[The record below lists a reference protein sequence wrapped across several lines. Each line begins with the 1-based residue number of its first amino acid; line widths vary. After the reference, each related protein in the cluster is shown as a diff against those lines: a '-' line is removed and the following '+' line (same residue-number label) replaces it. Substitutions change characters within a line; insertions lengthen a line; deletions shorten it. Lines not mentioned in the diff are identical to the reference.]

1 MTPHT
6 ESRLRHPRLSTM
18 PEESN
23 NRVIYSENAVAT
35 LMRNMYVWMAIA
47 LTITGFTAFAVA
59 NSYSLIY
66 AIATNSI
73 LFYGLIFAELGL
85 VYFLSSRIFRMSFAT
100 AGLLFAVYSII
111 NGVTLSLIFLI
122 YEIGSIVSTFFI
134 TAGTFG
140 AMAVVGSFLK
150 KDLSFIGRFALMA
163 LIGLIIA
170 GVVNIFMRSE
180 GFSFIISIVG
190 VLVFTALTAYDAQ
203 KMKNLIAENGYEV
216 NENTQKLALIGALEL
231 YLDFVN
237 LFLYLLRLLGSRRD

>member
-1 MTPHT
+1 MANYPNFDQFQSKAGYTT
-6 ESRLRHPRLSTM
+6 ESSSRSF
-18 PEESN
+18 
-23 NRVIYSENAVAT
+23 YSENAVAT

-100 AGLLFAVYSII
+100 AGLLFAVYSIV

-122 YEIGSIVSTFFI
+122 YELGSIVSTFFI

-180 GFSFIISIVG
+180 GFSFIIAIIG

>member
-1 MTPHT
+1 MANYPNFDQFQSKAGYTT
-6 ESRLRHPRLSTM
+6 ESSSRSF
-18 PEESN
+18 
-23 NRVIYSENAVAT
+23 YSENAVAT
-35 LMRNMYVWMAIA
+35 LMRNMYAWMAIA
-47 LTITGFTAFAVA
+47 LVITGFTAFAVA

-85 VYFLSSRIFRMSFAT
+85 VYYLSSRIFRMSFAT
-100 AGLLFAVYSII
+100 AGLLFAVYSIV

-122 YEIGSIVSTFFI
+122 YELGSIVSTFFI

-180 GFSFIISIVG
+180 GFSFIIAIIG

-203 KMKNLIAENGYEV
+203 KMKNLIAENGYEI

>member
-1 MTPHT
+1 MANYPNFDQLQSKAGYTT
-6 ESRLRHPRLSTM
+6 
-18 PEESN
+18 ESN

-35 LMRNMYVWMAIA
+35 LMRNMYIWMALA
-47 LTITGFTAFAVA
+47 LTITGFTAYAVA
-59 NSYSLIY
+59 NSYSQIY
-66 AIATNSI
+66 AIASTPM
-73 LFYGLIFAELGL
+73 LFYGLCFAELGL
-85 VYFLSSRIFRMSFAT
+85 VYFLSSRIFKMSFTT
-100 AGLLFAVYSII
+100 AGILFAAYSII
-111 NGVTLSLIFLI
+111 NGVTLSLIFLV

-170 GVVNIFMRSE
+170 GVVNMFMRSE
-180 GFSFIISIVG
+180 GFSFIIAIVG

-203 KMKNLIAENGYEV
+203 KLKNIIEENGYEV
-216 NENTQKLALIGALEL
+216 NENTQKLSLLGALEL

-237 LFLYLLRLLGSRRD
+237 LFLYLLRLLGSRRN

>member
-1 MTPHT
+1 MANYPNFDQFQSKAGYTT
-6 ESRLRHPRLSTM
+6 ESSSRSF
-18 PEESN
+18 
-23 NRVIYSENAVAT
+23 YSENAVAT
-35 LMRNMYVWMAIA
+35 LMRNMYAWMAIA
-47 LTITGFTAFAVA
+47 LVITGFTAFAVA

-85 VYFLSSRIFRMSFAT
+85 VYYLSSRIFRMSFAT
-100 AGLLFAVYSII
+100 AGLLFAVYSIV

-180 GFSFIISIVG
+180 GFSFIIAIIG

>member
-1 MTPHT
+1 MANYPNFDQFQSKAGYTT
-6 ESRLRHPRLSTM
+6 ESSSRSF
-18 PEESN
+18 
-23 NRVIYSENAVAT
+23 YSENAVAT

-47 LTITGFTAFAVA
+47 LVITGFTAFAVA
-59 NSYSLIY
+59 NTYSMISALVTSPIIY
-66 AIATNSI
+66 
-73 LFYGLIFAELGL
+73 YGLIFAELGL
-85 VYFLSSRIFRMSFAT
+85 VYYLSSRIFRMSFAT
-100 AGLLFAVYSII
+100 AGLLFAVYSIV

-122 YEIGSIVSTFFI
+122 FKIGSIVSTFFI

-180 GFSFIISIVG
+180 GFSFIIAIIG

-216 NENTQKLALIGALEL
+216 NENTQKLALIGALNL

>member
-1 MTPHT
+1 MANYPNFDQFQSKAGYTT
-6 ESRLRHPRLSTM
+6 ESSSRSF
-18 PEESN
+18 
-23 NRVIYSENAVAT
+23 YSENAVAT

-47 LTITGFTAFAVA
+47 LVITGFTAFAVA
-59 NSYSLIY
+59 NTYSMISALVTSPIIY
-66 AIATNSI
+66 
-73 LFYGLIFAELGL
+73 YGLIFAELGL
-85 VYFLSSRIFRMSFAT
+85 VYYLSSRIFRMSFAT
-100 AGLLFAVYSII
+100 AGLLFAVYSIV

-122 YEIGSIVSTFFI
+122 FNLGSIVSTFFI

-180 GFSFIISIVG
+180 GFSFIIAIIG

>member
-1 MTPHT
+1 MANYPNFDQLQSKAGYTT
-6 ESRLRHPRLSTM
+6 
-18 PEESN
+18 ESN

-35 LMRNMYVWMAIA
+35 LMRNMYIWMALA
-47 LTITGFTAFAVA
+47 LTITGFTAYAVA

-180 GFSFIISIVG
+180 GFSFIIAIIG

>member
-1 MTPHT
+1 MANYPNFDQFQSKAGYTT
-6 ESRLRHPRLSTM
+6 ESSSRSF
-18 PEESN
+18 
-23 NRVIYSENAVAT
+23 YSENAVAT
-35 LMRNMYVWMAIA
+35 LMRNMYAWMAIA

-100 AGLLFAVYSII
+100 AGLLFAVYSIV

-122 YEIGSIVSTFFI
+122 YELGSIVSTFFI

-180 GFSFIISIVG
+180 GFSFIIAIIG

-216 NENTQKLALIGALEL
+216 NENTQKLALIGALNL

>member
-1 MTPHT
+1 MANYPNFDQFQSKAGYTT
-6 ESRLRHPRLSTM
+6 ESSSRSF
-18 PEESN
+18 
-23 NRVIYSENAVAT
+23 YSENAVAT
-35 LMRNMYVWMAIA
+35 LMRNMYAWMAIA

-122 YEIGSIVSTFFI
+122 YNIGSIVSTFFI

-180 GFSFIISIVG
+180 GFSFIIAIIG

-203 KMKNLIAENGYEV
+203 KMKNLIAENGYEI

>member
-1 MTPHT
+1 MANYPNFDQLQSKAGYTT
-6 ESRLRHPRLSTM
+6 
-18 PEESN
+18 ESN

-35 LMRNMYVWMAIA
+35 LMRNMYIWMALA
-47 LTITGFTAFAVA
+47 LTITGFTAYAVA
-59 NSYSLIY
+59 NTYSLIY

-100 AGLLFAVYSII
+100 AGLLFAVYSIV

-122 YEIGSIVSTFFI
+122 YELGSIVSTFFI

-180 GFSFIISIVG
+180 GFSFIIAIIG

>member
-1 MTPHT
+1 MANYPNFDQFQSKAGYTT
-6 ESRLRHPRLSTM
+6 ESSSRSF
-18 PEESN
+18 
-23 NRVIYSENAVAT
+23 YSENAVAT
-35 LMRNMYVWMAIA
+35 LMRNMYAWMAIA
-47 LTITGFTAFAVA
+47 LVITGFTAFAIA

-66 AIATNSI
+66 ALVTNPI
-73 LFYGLIFAELGL
+73 MFYGVIFAELGL
-85 VYFLSSRIFRMSFAT
+85 VYFLSSRIFRMSFTT
-100 AGLLFAVYSII
+100 AGLLFAVYSIL

-122 YEIGSIVSTFFI
+122 YELGSIVSTFFI

-150 KDLSFIGRFALMA
+150 KDLSFVGRFALMA

-170 GVVNIFMRSE
+170 GVVNMFMRSE
-180 GFSFIISIVG
+180 GFSFIIAIIG

-216 NENTQKLALIGALEL
+216 NENTQKLALIGALNL

>member
-1 MTPHT
+1 MANYPNFDQFQSKAGYTT
-6 ESRLRHPRLSTM
+6 ESSSRSF
-18 PEESN
+18 
-23 NRVIYSENAVAT
+23 YSENAVAT
-35 LMRNMYVWMAIA
+35 LMRNMYAWMAIA

-180 GFSFIISIVG
+180 GFSFIIAIIG

>member
-1 MTPHT
+1 MANYPNFDQFQSKAGYTT
-6 ESRLRHPRLSTM
+6 ESSSRSF
-18 PEESN
+18 
-23 NRVIYSENAVAT
+23 YSENAVAT
-35 LMRNMYVWMAIA
+35 LMRNMYAWMAIA
-47 LTITGFTAFAVA
+47 LVITGFTAFAVA
-59 NSYSLIY
+59 NTYSMISALVTSPIIY
-66 AIATNSI
+66 
-73 LFYGLIFAELGL
+73 YGLIFAELGL
-85 VYFLSSRIFRMSFAT
+85 VYYLSSRIFRMSFAT
-100 AGLLFAVYSII
+100 AGLLFAVYSIV

-122 YEIGSIVSTFFI
+122 FKIGSIVSTFFI

-180 GFSFIISIVG
+180 GFSFIIAIIG

-216 NENTQKLALIGALEL
+216 NENTQKLALIGALNL

>member
-1 MTPHT
+1 MANYPNFDQFQSKAGYTT
-6 ESRLRHPRLSTM
+6 ESSSRSF
-18 PEESN
+18 
-23 NRVIYSENAVAT
+23 YSENAVAT
-35 LMRNMYVWMAIA
+35 LMRNMYAWMAIA

-100 AGLLFAVYSII
+100 AGLLFAVYSIV

-122 YEIGSIVSTFFI
+122 YELGSIVSTFFI

-180 GFSFIISIVG
+180 GFSFIIAIIG

>member
-1 MTPHT
+1 MANYPNFDQFQSKAGYTT
-6 ESRLRHPRLSTM
+6 ESSSRSF
-18 PEESN
+18 
-23 NRVIYSENAVAT
+23 YSENAVAT
-35 LMRNMYVWMAIA
+35 LMRNMYAWMAIA
-47 LTITGFTAFAVA
+47 LVITGFTAFAVA
-59 NSYSLIY
+59 NTYSMISALVTSPIIY
-66 AIATNSI
+66 
-73 LFYGLIFAELGL
+73 YGLIFAELGL
-85 VYFLSSRIFRMSFAT
+85 VYYLSSRIFRMSFAT
-100 AGLLFAVYSII
+100 AGLLFAVYSIV

-122 YEIGSIVSTFFI
+122 YELGSIVSTFFI

-180 GFSFIISIVG
+180 GFSFIIAIIG

-203 KMKNLIAENGYEV
+203 KMKNLIAENGYEI

>member
-1 MTPHT
+1 MANYPNFDQFQSKAGYTT
-6 ESRLRHPRLSTM
+6 ESSSRSF
-18 PEESN
+18 
-23 NRVIYSENAVAT
+23 YSENAVAT
-35 LMRNMYVWMAIA
+35 LMRNMYAWMAIA
-47 LTITGFTAFAVA
+47 LVITGFTAFAVA

-100 AGLLFAVYSII
+100 AGLLFAVYSIV

-122 YEIGSIVSTFFI
+122 FEIGSIVSTFFI

-180 GFSFIISIVG
+180 GFSFIIAIIG

-203 KMKNLIAENGYEV
+203 KMKNLIAENGYEI

>member
-1 MTPHT
+1 MANYPNFDQFQSKAGYTT
-6 ESRLRHPRLSTM
+6 ESSSRSF
-18 PEESN
+18 
-23 NRVIYSENAVAT
+23 YSENAVAT
-35 LMRNMYVWMAIA
+35 LMRNMYIWMAIA
-47 LTITGFTAFAVA
+47 LVITGFTAFAVA
-59 NSYSLIY
+59 NTYSMISALVTSPIIY
-66 AIATNSI
+66 
-73 LFYGLIFAELGL
+73 YGLIFAELGL
-85 VYFLSSRIFRMSFAT
+85 VYYLSSRIFRMSFAT

-122 YEIGSIVSTFFI
+122 FNFGSIVSTFFI

-150 KDLSFIGRFALMA
+150 KDLSIIGRFALMA

-170 GVVNIFMRSE
+170 GVVNMFMRSE
-180 GFSFIISIVG
+180 GFSFIIAIIG

-203 KMKNLIAENGYEV
+203 KMKNLIAENGYEI

>member
-1 MTPHT
+1 MANYPNFDQFQSKAGYTT
-6 ESRLRHPRLSTM
+6 ESSSRSF
-18 PEESN
+18 
-23 NRVIYSENAVAT
+23 YSENAVAT
-35 LMRNMYVWMAIA
+35 LMRNMYAWMAIA
-47 LTITGFTAFAVA
+47 LVITGFTAFAVA
-59 NSYSLIY
+59 NTYSMISALVTSPIIY
-66 AIATNSI
+66 
-73 LFYGLIFAELGL
+73 YGLIFAELGL
-85 VYFLSSRIFRMSFAT
+85 VYYLSSRIFRMSFAT
-100 AGLLFAVYSII
+100 AGLLFAVYSIV

-122 YEIGSIVSTFFI
+122 FKIGSIVSTFFI

-150 KDLSFIGRFALMA
+150 KDLSIIGRFALMA

-180 GFSFIISIVG
+180 GFSFIIAIIG

>member
-1 MTPHT
+1 MANYPNFDQFQSKAGYTT
-6 ESRLRHPRLSTM
+6 ESSSRSF
-18 PEESN
+18 
-23 NRVIYSENAVAT
+23 YSENAVAT

-47 LTITGFTAFAVA
+47 LVITGFTAYAVA

-85 VYFLSSRIFRMSFAT
+85 VYYLSSRIFRMSFAT

-180 GFSFIISIVG
+180 GFSFIIAIIG

>member
-1 MTPHT
+1 MANYPNFDQFQSKAGYTT
-6 ESRLRHPRLSTM
+6 ESSSRSF
-18 PEESN
+18 
-23 NRVIYSENAVAT
+23 YSENAVAT
-35 LMRNMYVWMAIA
+35 LMRNMYAWMAIA
-47 LTITGFTAFAVA
+47 LVITGFTAFAVA

-122 YEIGSIVSTFFI
+122 YELGSIVSTFFI
-134 TAGTFG
+134 TAGTVG
-140 AMAVVGSFLK
+140 ARAVVGSFLK
-150 KDLSFIGRFALMA
+150 KYLSFIGRFALMA

-180 GFSFIISIVG
+180 GFSFIIAIIG

>member
-1 MTPHT
+1 MANYPNFDQFQSKAGYTT
-6 ESRLRHPRLSTM
+6 ESSSRSF
-18 PEESN
+18 
-23 NRVIYSENAVAT
+23 YSENAVAT
-35 LMRNMYVWMAIA
+35 LMRNMYAWMAIA

-100 AGLLFAVYSII
+100 AGLLFAVYSIV

-122 YEIGSIVSTFFI
+122 YELGSIVSTFFI

-180 GFSFIISIVG
+180 GFSFIIAIIG
-190 VLVFTALTAYDAQ
+190 VLVFTSLTAYDAQ
-203 KMKNLIAENGYEV
+203 KMKNLIAENGYEI

>member
-1 MTPHT
+1 MANYPNFDQFQSKAGYTT
-6 ESRLRHPRLSTM
+6 ESSSRSF
-18 PEESN
+18 
-23 NRVIYSENAVAT
+23 YSENAVAT

-59 NSYSLIY
+59 NTYSLIY

-85 VYFLSSRIFRMSFAT
+85 VYYLSSRIFRMSFAT

-180 GFSFIISIVG
+180 GFSFIIAIIG

>member
-1 MTPHT
+1 MANYPNFDQFQSKAGYTT
-6 ESRLRHPRLSTM
+6 ESSSRSF
-18 PEESN
+18 
-23 NRVIYSENAVAT
+23 YSENAV
-35 LMRNMYVWMAIA
+35 
-47 LTITGFTAFAVA
+47 TGFTAFAVA

-100 AGLLFAVYSII
+100 AGLLFAVYSIV

-122 YEIGSIVSTFFI
+122 YELGSIVSTFFI

-180 GFSFIISIVG
+180 GFSFIIAIIG

-203 KMKNLIAENGYEV
+203 KMKNLIAENGYEI

>member
-1 MTPHT
+1 MANYPNFDQFQSKAGYTT
-6 ESRLRHPRLSTM
+6 ESSSRSF
-18 PEESN
+18 
-23 NRVIYSENAVAT
+23 YSENAVAT
-35 LMRNMYVWMAIA
+35 LMRNMYAWMAIA
-47 LTITGFTAFAVA
+47 LVITGFTAFAVA
-59 NSYSLIY
+59 NTYSMISALVTSPIIY
-66 AIATNSI
+66 
-73 LFYGLIFAELGL
+73 YGLIFAELGL
-85 VYFLSSRIFRMSFAT
+85 VYYLSSRIFRMSFAT
-100 AGLLFAVYSII
+100 AGLLFAVYSIV

-122 YEIGSIVSTFFI
+122 FKIGSIVSTFFI

-180 GFSFIISIVG
+180 GFSFIIAIIG

-203 KMKNLIAENGYEV
+203 KMKNLIAENGYEI

>member
-1 MTPHT
+1 MANYPNFDQFQSKAGYTT
-6 ESRLRHPRLSTM
+6 ESSSRSF
-18 PEESN
+18 
-23 NRVIYSENAVAT
+23 YSENAVAT
-35 LMRNMYVWMAIA
+35 LMRNMYAWMAIA
-47 LTITGFTAFAVA
+47 LTITGFTAYAVA
-59 NSYSLIY
+59 NTYSLIY

-85 VYFLSSRIFRMSFAT
+85 VYYLSSRIFRMSFAT

-180 GFSFIISIVG
+180 GFSFIIAIIG

>member
-1 MTPHT
+1 MANYPNFDQLQSKAGYTT
-6 ESRLRHPRLSTM
+6 
-18 PEESN
+18 ESN

-35 LMRNMYVWMAIA
+35 LMRNMYIWMALA
-47 LTITGFTAFAVA
+47 LTITGFTAYAVA
-59 NSYSLIY
+59 NTYSLIY

-85 VYFLSSRIFRMSFAT
+85 VYYLSSRIFRMSFAT

-122 YEIGSIVSTFFI
+122 YELGSIVSTFFI

-180 GFSFIISIVG
+180 GFSFIIAIIG

>member
-1 MTPHT
+1 MANYPNFDQLQSKAGYTT
-6 ESRLRHPRLSTM
+6 
-18 PEESN
+18 ESN

-47 LTITGFTAFAVA
+47 LVITGFTAFAVA
-59 NSYSLIY
+59 NTYSMISALVTSPIIY
-66 AIATNSI
+66 
-73 LFYGLIFAELGL
+73 YGLIFAELGL
-85 VYFLSSRIFRMSFAT
+85 VYYLSSRIFRMSFAT
-100 AGLLFAVYSII
+100 AGLLFAVYSIV

-122 YEIGSIVSTFFI
+122 FKIGSIVSTFFI

-180 GFSFIISIVG
+180 GFSFIIAIIG

-203 KMKNLIAENGYEV
+203 KMKNLIAENGYEI

>member
-1 MTPHT
+1 MANYPNFDQFQSKAGYTT
-6 ESRLRHPRLSTM
+6 ESSSRSF
-18 PEESN
+18 
-23 NRVIYSENAVAT
+23 YSENAVAT
-35 LMRNMYVWMAIA
+35 LMRNMYAWMAIA
-47 LTITGFTAFAVA
+47 LVITGFTAFAVA
-59 NSYSLIY
+59 NTYSMISALVTSPIIY
-66 AIATNSI
+66 
-73 LFYGLIFAELGL
+73 YGLIFAELGL
-85 VYFLSSRIFRMSFAT
+85 VYYLSSRIFRMSFAT
-100 AGLLFAVYSII
+100 AGLLFAVYSIV

-122 YEIGSIVSTFFI
+122 FKIGSIVSTFFI

-170 GVVNIFMRSE
+170 GVVNMFMRSE
-180 GFSFIISIVG
+180 GFSFIIAIIG

>member
-1 MTPHT
+1 MANYPNFDQFQSKAGYTT
-6 ESRLRHPRLSTM
+6 ESSSRSF
-18 PEESN
+18 
-23 NRVIYSENAVAT
+23 YSENAVAT

-47 LTITGFTAFAVA
+47 LVITGFTAFAVA
-59 NSYSLIY
+59 NTYSMISALVTSPIIY
-66 AIATNSI
+66 
-73 LFYGLIFAELGL
+73 YGLIFAELGL
-85 VYFLSSRIFRMSFAT
+85 VYYLSSRIFRMSFAT
-100 AGLLFAVYSII
+100 AGLLFAVYSIV

-122 YEIGSIVSTFFI
+122 FKIGSIVSTFFI

-180 GFSFIISIVG
+180 GFSFIIAIIG

>member
-1 MTPHT
+1 MANYPNFDQFQSKAGYTT
-6 ESRLRHPRLSTM
+6 ESSSRSF
-18 PEESN
+18 
-23 NRVIYSENAVAT
+23 YSENAVAT

-47 LTITGFTAFAVA
+47 LVITGFTAFAVA

-203 KMKNLIAENGYEV
+203 KMKNLIAENGYEI

>member
-1 MTPHT
+1 MANYPNFDQFQSKAGYTT
-6 ESRLRHPRLSTM
+6 
-18 PEESN
+18 ESN

-35 LMRNMYVWMAIA
+35 LMRNMYIWMALA
-47 LTITGFTAFAVA
+47 LTITGFTAYAVA
-59 NSYSLIY
+59 NTYSLIY

-85 VYFLSSRIFRMSFAT
+85 VYYLSSRIFRMSFAT
-100 AGLLFAVYSII
+100 AGLLFAVYSIV

-122 YEIGSIVSTFFI
+122 FEIGSIVSTFFI

-180 GFSFIISIVG
+180 GFSFIIAIIG

>member
-1 MTPHT
+1 MANYPNFDQFQSKAGYTT
-6 ESRLRHPRLSTM
+6 ESSSRSF
-18 PEESN
+18 
-23 NRVIYSENAVAT
+23 YSENAVAT

-47 LTITGFTAFAVA
+47 LVITGFTAFAVA
-59 NSYSLIY
+59 NTYSMISALVTSPIIY
-66 AIATNSI
+66 
-73 LFYGLIFAELGL
+73 YGLIFAELGL
-85 VYFLSSRIFRMSFAT
+85 VYYLSSRIFRMSFAT

-122 YEIGSIVSTFFI
+122 YELGSIVSTFFI

-180 GFSFIISIVG
+180 GFSFIIAIIG

>member
-1 MTPHT
+1 MANYPNFDQFQSKAGYTT
-6 ESRLRHPRLSTM
+6 ESSSRSF
-18 PEESN
+18 
-23 NRVIYSENAVAT
+23 YSENAVAT
-35 LMRNMYVWMAIA
+35 LMRNMYAWMAIA
-47 LTITGFTAFAVA
+47 LVITGFTAFAIA

-66 AIATNSI
+66 ALVTNPI
-73 LFYGLIFAELGL
+73 MFYGVIFAELGL
-85 VYFLSSRIFRMSFAT
+85 VYFLSSRIFRMSFTT
-100 AGLLFAVYSII
+100 AGLLFAVYSIL

-122 YEIGSIVSTFFI
+122 YELGSIVSTFFI

-170 GVVNIFMRSE
+170 GVVNMFMRSE
-180 GFSFIISIVG
+180 GFSFIIAIIG

-216 NENTQKLALIGALEL
+216 NENTQKLALIGALNL

>member
-1 MTPHT
+1 MANYPNFDQFQSKAGYTT
-6 ESRLRHPRLSTM
+6 ESSSRSF
-18 PEESN
+18 
-23 NRVIYSENAVAT
+23 YSENAVAT

-85 VYFLSSRIFRMSFAT
+85 VYYLSSRIFRMSFAT
-100 AGLLFAVYSII
+100 AGLLFAVYSIV

-122 YEIGSIVSTFFI
+122 YELGSIVSTFFI

-180 GFSFIISIVG
+180 GFSFIIAIIG

-203 KMKNLIAENGYEV
+203 KMKNLIAENGYEI

>member
-1 MTPHT
+1 MANYPNFDQFQSKAGYTT
-6 ESRLRHPRLSTM
+6 ESSSRSF
-18 PEESN
+18 
-23 NRVIYSENAVAT
+23 YSENAVAT
-35 LMRNMYVWMAIA
+35 LMRNMYAWMAIA
-47 LTITGFTAFAVA
+47 LGITGFTAIAVA
-59 NSYSLIY
+59 KSYSLIY

-100 AGLLFAVYSII
+100 AGLLFAVYSIV

-122 YEIGSIVSTFFI
+122 FEIGSIVSTFFI

-180 GFSFIISIVG
+180 GFSFIIAIIG

-203 KMKNLIAENGYEV
+203 KMKNLIAENGYEI

>member
-1 MTPHT
+1 MANYPNFDQFQSKAGYTT
-6 ESRLRHPRLSTM
+6 ESSSRSF
-18 PEESN
+18 
-23 NRVIYSENAVAT
+23 YSENAVAT
-35 LMRNMYVWMAIA
+35 LMRNMYAWMAIA
-47 LTITGFTAFAVA
+47 LVITGFTAFAVA

-163 LIGLIIA
+163 LIDLIIA

-180 GFSFIISIVG
+180 GFSFIIAIIG

>member
-1 MTPHT
+1 MANYPNFDQFQAKAGYTT
-6 ESRLRHPRLSTM
+6 ESSSRSF
-18 PEESN
+18 
-23 NRVIYSENAVAT
+23 YSENAVAT
-35 LMRNMYVWMAIA
+35 LMRNMYAWMAIA
-47 LTITGFTAFAVA
+47 LVITGFTAFAVA

-100 AGLLFAVYSII
+100 AGLLFAVYSIV

-122 YEIGSIVSTFFI
+122 YELGSIVSTFFI

-180 GFSFIISIVG
+180 GFSFIIAIIG

-203 KMKNLIAENGYEV
+203 KMKNLIAENGYEI

>member
-1 MTPHT
+1 MANYPNFDQFQSKAGYTT
-6 ESRLRHPRLSTM
+6 ESSSRSF
-18 PEESN
+18 
-23 NRVIYSENAVAT
+23 YSENAVAT
-35 LMRNMYVWMAIA
+35 LMRNMYAWMAIA

-59 NSYSLIY
+59 NTYSMISALVTSPIIY
-66 AIATNSI
+66 
-73 LFYGLIFAELGL
+73 YGLIFAELGL
-85 VYFLSSRIFRMSFAT
+85 VYYLSSRIFRMSFAT
-100 AGLLFAVYSII
+100 AGLLFAVYSIV

-122 YEIGSIVSTFFI
+122 FKIGSIVSTFFI

-180 GFSFIISIVG
+180 GFSFIIAIIG

-203 KMKNLIAENGYEV
+203 KMKNLIAENGYEI